1 VERGLQDFSVS
12 RVNVDWGFAMPTDPN
27 HTLYVWFDA
36 LLGYVTA
43 LLDPDDEPTL
53 ENAIARWWP
62 INIHLIGKDILRFHA
77 VYWPAMLMSAG
88 LPVSG
93 QVFGHGFLTKDGQKM
108 GKSLGNTLD
117 PVDLVSRY
125 GADAVRYY
133 FTKEIEFG
141 RDGDF
146 NETRFI
152 NVLNADLANDLGN
165 LLNRTLKM
173 AGRYCQGQVPA
184 IDPAQLAADNPL
196 KSKGQMLAETVAIAY
211 EALAFNQACE
221 GILGLVRAS
230 NKFLDDKAPWTL
242 YKQGQQAETEAVLYS
257 VLESVRLAAY
267 LISPVVPGLANA
279 IYQQLGL
286 SADFNHTEIGQQLPY
301 ADHSQWG
308 YLPAGQPLGEA
319 QPIFQRIELPGP

>member
-1 VERGLQDFSVS
+1 
-12 RVNVDWGFAMPTDPN
+12 
-27 HTLYVWFDA
+27 
-36 LLGYVTA
+36 
-43 LLDPDDEPTL
+43 
-53 ENAIARWWP
+53 
-62 INIHLIGKDILRFHA
+62 
-77 VYWPAMLMSAG
+77 
-88 LPVSG
+88 
-93 QVFGHGFLTKDGQKM
+93 
-108 GKSLGNTLD
+108 
-117 PVDLVSRY
+117 
-125 GADAVRYY
+125 
-133 FTKEIEFG
+133 
-141 RDGDF
+141 
-146 NETRFI
+146 
-152 NVLNADLANDLGN
+152 
-165 LLNRTLKM
+165 M

-242 YKQGQQAETEAVLYS
+242 YKQGHQAETEAVLYS

-319 QPIFQRIELPGP
+319 QPIFQRIELPAPSA